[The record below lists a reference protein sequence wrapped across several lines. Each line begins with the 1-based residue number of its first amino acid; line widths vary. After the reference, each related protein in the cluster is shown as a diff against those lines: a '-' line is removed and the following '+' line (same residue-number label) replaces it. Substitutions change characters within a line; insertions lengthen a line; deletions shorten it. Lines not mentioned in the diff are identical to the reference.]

1 MARNRQRAKERQAR
15 RRAQGGDGDAAPPRE
30 DAPPDATAPRGDT
43 PPDATAP
50 REAAT
55 PDVATPPDTAALPP
69 ERLTGDERL
78 EEAELRAGAP
88 PHDLGRSDEVLPA
101 RGGPEGV
108 TPQREPDVAEDE
120 DHFDPVQDE
129 PEDDTESEAAEP
141 AGRGGR
147 DAAQDADR
155 PRLVQFL
162 LAVRAE
168 LGRVQWPNRQ
178 ATTTLTG
185 VVLGFVVLAGAY
197 LGALDFIFSR
207 VIQAIL

>member
-88 PHDLGRSDEVLPA
+88 PHDLGRSDEVL
-101 RGGPEGV
+101 ED
-108 TPQREPDVAEDE
+108 EPDVAEDE
-120 DHFDPVQDE
+120 DHFDPVEDE